1 MSRIPERNKKLSEP
15 KITKADVKE
24 FVEAAHGNIEKVK
37 QMLSDKPLL
46 LNMPNGNETAL
57 GAACQ
62 MKHIELIQ
70 FLITQGAPMDIY
82 AACVLGLTDKVT
94 EFLDA
99 DPSLVNTKN
108 KQSHSKTP
116 IVFASEQPEI
126 IALLKS
132 RGAKSA

>member
-1 MSRIPERNKKLSEP
+1 MSEV

-24 FVEAAHGNIEKVK
+24 FVEAAHGSLSRVQQLLSEKP
-37 QMLSDKPLL
+37 QL

-62 MKHIELIQ
+62 MKHTDLIQ
-70 FLITQGAPMDIY
+70 YLIAQGAPMDIS

-99 DPSLVNTKN
+99 DPSLVNAKN
-108 KQSHSKTP
+108 KQSHGKTP
-116 IVFASEQPEI
+116 IVFASEQPEVT
-126 IALLKS
+126 ALLKS
-132 RGAKSA
+132 RGAK